1 MTHRGFGWRHNYAM
15 INNIQ
20 MHYVEQ
26 AAEKPA
32 AESAT
37 GNTGDKGTVVFCHGF
52 PMLWFSWHRQIP
64 GLAAAGYRV
73 IAPSMRGMG
82 QSEAPEEPEAYGVD
96 EITAESLAEKTGR
109 SVPHFNRLFRK
120 VLRLSPM
127 EYVLS
132 LRVQE
137 AQRLLATTGM
147 SLGEIAAATGFYD
160 QSHFTKRFRKV
171 TGLTPSEYRPG
182 VFA

>member
-1 MTHRGFGWRHNYAM
+1 MTPIETPEEQRTHFGSLQKV
-15 INNIQ
+15 IE
-20 MHYVEQ
+20 YVE
-26 AAEKPA
+26 
-32 AESAT
+32 T
-37 GNTGDKGTVVFCHGF
+37 HF
-52 PMLWFSWHRQIP
+52 
-64 GLAAAGYRV
+64 
-73 IAPSMRGMG
+73 
-82 QSEAPEEPEAYGVD
+82 VD
-96 EITAESLAEKTGR
+96 EIDAEGLAKLAGL
-109 SVPHFNRLFRK
+109 SVPHFNRLFRQ

-137 AQRLLATTGM
+137 AQRLLATTRM

-171 TGLTPSEYRPG
+171 TGVTPSEYRKG